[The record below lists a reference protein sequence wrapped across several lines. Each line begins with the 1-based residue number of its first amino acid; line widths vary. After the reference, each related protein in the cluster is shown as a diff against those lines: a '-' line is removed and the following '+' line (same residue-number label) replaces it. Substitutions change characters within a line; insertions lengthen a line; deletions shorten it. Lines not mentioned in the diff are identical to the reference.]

1 MRLTDQEIKD
11 ILASKGFICSNI
23 EDYVNLD
30 TILHL
35 QCEHG
40 HNIDASIRTVRNA
53 NFRCS
58 ICDGQ
63 NSISNHVAIVNVP
76 QKQGQRVV
84 AIDNATEK
92 VGISVFDDGKL
103 VYWHLYKYAGETIER
118 LVKNRQFLE
127 DIIIKTWEPDY
138 IVLED
143 IQYQNNNILTFKILA
158 MLLGSSTVSVAAAN
172 IKYETVLSKVWRSH
186 FMING
191 KTRVQ
196 QKVQAIEKV
205 KEMYGIDVNDDVAE
219 AILLGKYAVDCIKK
233 EKIKKLF

>member
-23 EDYVNLD
+23 NEYVNLD

-127 DIIIKTWEPDY
+127 DTIIKTWEPDY

-158 MLLGSSTVSVAAAN
+158 MLLGSSIVSVAAAN
-172 IKYETVLSKVWRSH
+172 IKYVTVLSKVWRSH

-219 AILLGKYAVDCIKK
+219 AILLGKYSVDTINKNKK
-233 EKIKKLF
+233 IF

>member
-11 ILASKGFICSNI
+11 ILASKGFTCSNI

-30 TILHL
+30 TVLHL

-53 NFRCS
+53 NFKCG

-63 NSISNHVAIVNVP
+63 NSISNHITVVNIAA
-76 QKQGQRVV
+76 KDGYRIV

-92 VGISVFDDGKL
+92 VGISVFDSGKL
-103 VYWHLYKYAGETIER
+103 VYWHLYQYSGETIER
-118 LVKNRQFLE
+118 MVKNREFLE
-127 DIIIKTWEPDY
+127 NTIINSWQPDM
-138 IVLED
+138 IVFED
-143 IQYQNNNILTFKILA
+143 IQYQNNILTFKTLA
-158 MLLGSSTVSVAAAN
+158 MLLGSSLVATRAAN

-191 KTRVQ
+191 KTRIQ
-196 QKVQAIEKV
+196 QKVQAIKKV
-205 KEMYGIDVNDDVAE
+205 KEMYNLDVNDDVAE
-219 AILLGKYAVDCIKK
+219 AILLGKYAADCLKK
-233 EKIKKLF
+233 EQVKKLF